1 MERTCINL
9 TLFLFQ
15 ICERDVSKCTIVQ
28 WAGKDDYIGEG
39 TPAIP
44 LGIDQVSREGG
55 DRQTGRYDQN
65 MIRRKVVFPTY
76 VELYRLAFSCLVL
89 DTLVKNGK
97 NAENRHLITMLS
109 VQI

>member
-1 MERTCINL
+1 MIL
-9 TLFLFQ
+9 ILFCFKYANGMFP
-15 ICERDVSKCTIVQ
+15 KCTIVQ

-65 MIRRKVVFPTY
+65 MIRRKVVFPT
-76 VELYRLAFSCLVL
+76 
-89 DTLVKNGK
+89 
-97 NAENRHLITMLS
+97 
-109 VQI
+109 